1 MKLNKRWLRSLSNIK
16 GMGKIKNYEIVAGGV
31 LINFNDDTSVIAR
44 SIEEIKKVLLKV
56 EEVKEWKR

>member
-1 MKLNKRWLRSLSNIK
+1 MKL
-16 GMGKIKNYEIVAGGV
+16 GV

-56 EEVKEWKR
+56 EEAKEWKK